1 MKRKNKMFSLSIE
14 TIRKIEQLAKKKK
27 MKFSAIVEDA
37 IERYS

>member
-1 MKRKNKMFSLSIE
+1 MFSLSIE

-27 MKFSAIVEDA
+27 MKFSVIVEDA